1 MSLSNIDNGGGGR
14 RRKPNNCIFPRM
26 YVCCWKIFIGRTTH
40 RITRT
45 KYRHSFVTTHAGRA
59 TRFYYAKPR
68 AADFITGFSPS
79 PPLCVPLILPLKRQC
94 RNSKSAGLLITR
106 LRLSILGAVTT
117 HRLNNASTI
126 IHRGRNKYRQLRT
139 RGEITIFSLLACW
152 YRGPLSLCVE
162 MTIREDDI
170 GDANAPFAFYVKRQ
184 RGGSSLPNKFPIN
197 VTNVKMWKIGV
208 QRQ

>member
-1 MSLSNIDNGGGGR
+1 
-14 RRKPNNCIFPRM
+14 M

-79 PPLCVPLILPLKRQC
+79 PPPLCVPLILPLKRQC

-162 MTIREDDI
+162 MTIREDDMMQMLRLRFTSNVNE
-170 GDANAPFAFYVKRQ
+170 GTRLF
-184 RGGSSLPNKFPIN
+184 LKFPIN